1 MSDRDRKEESAMKKE
16 DEHREIGEEALET
29 ETVRKAIEE
38 SLWLEMDIRS
48 KTEQM
53 LSLKEAAGRITSA
66 MAERENSRP
75 RRPDTMEKAVVSMV
89 DLENEISGEICR
101 LMDVQKQMM
110 SCFNRLKQ
118 PENRTV
124 LQLRYLNRKSWQEI
138 ADLMDCSRQTI
149 YRRHRMAMKEL
160 KQLMPM
166 ETWSAG
172 RED

>member
-1 MSDRDRKEESAMKKE
+1 MKKE

-89 DLENEISGEICR
+89 DLDAG
-101 LMDVQKQMM
+101 KQ
-110 SCFNRLKQ
+110 
-118 PENRTV
+118 T
-124 LQLRYLNRKSWQEI
+124 
-138 ADLMDCSRQTI
+138 
-149 YRRHRMAMKEL
+149 
-160 KQLMPM
+160 
-166 ETWSAG
+166 G
-172 RED
+172 RWRFI